1 MASFTRM
8 NIPAHMVQDVEAL
21 MQRLSTG
28 AAATNE
34 HEMGMAYPDGT
45 IVEASD
51 DSDDEPGCFEM
62 VSWNGE
68 APVLCESRID
78 TRGRICYR
86 VCESS
91 DKQYY
96 ELRDCDKVVDNNK
109 LKVASIS
116 MSRKRGD
123 KWQFLVHWEG
133 RGDGRAEWVN
143 DEDCNCEK
151 LIRDHLS
158 NKDIN
163 TVYCFSRVSTLSQ
176 TGDDHVSLDAQ
187 QTGMTK
193 TARTRF
199 PNHRMKIIQHV
210 GSGFK
215 KLSKPLVDMQQYVT
229 EGDVILCYRVD
240 RLTRNLN
247 ATLPWLDEMTNKKVN
262 VISTSQ
268 NISYMENK
276 SQFTME
282 ILRGQDE
289 SETLARRIRDT
300 LSHKR
305 DRGDQRIGGL
315 PYGKKYKRVEIGD
328 SGAGEGD
335 GTKLVVVDDQEA
347 IDTIRE
353 VKNLLWDGKSRKR
366 RSPQEVADILN
377 DRGVTKRGR
386 KWSKTMIVN
395 TSHIRV

>member
-8 NIPAHMVQDVEAL
+8 NIPAHMVGEVEAL
-21 MQRLSTG
+21 MQRLNTDI
-28 AAATNE
+28 AATNE
-34 HEMGMAYPDGT
+34 HEMGMAYPNGT
-45 IVEASD
+45 IVENSD
-51 DSDDEPGCFEM
+51 DTDEEPGCFEM

-78 TRGRICYR
+78 TRGKICYR

-91 DKQYY
+91 DKEYY
-96 ELRDCDKVVDNNK
+96 ELRPCDKVLNNEK

-116 MSRKRGD
+116 MSRKVGN

-133 RGDGRAEWVN
+133 RGEGRAEWVD
-143 DEDCNCEK
+143 DENCNCEN
-151 LIRDHLS
+151 LIRNHLTS
-158 NKDIN
+158 KNIN
-163 TVYCFSRVSTLSQ
+163 TVYCFARVSTLSQ
-176 TGDDHVSLDAQ
+176 TGEDHVSLDAQ
-187 QTGMTK
+187 QAGMTK

-215 KLSKPLVDMQQYVT
+215 KLCNPLVDMQNYVT

-247 ATLPWLDEMTNKKVN
+247 KSLPWLDEMTNKKVN

-289 SETLARRIRDT
+289 SETLGRRIRDT

-305 DRGDQRIGGL
+305 NRGDERVGGL
-315 PYGKKYKRVEIGD
+315 PYGKKYKRLQD
-328 SGAGEGD
+328 SGGGGEGD
-335 GTKLVVVDDQEA
+335 GTKLIVVDDPEA
-347 IDTIRE
+347 IATIRE
-353 VKNLLWDGKSRKR
+353 VKKLLWDGKSKKR

-386 KWSKTMIVN
+386 KWSTTMVTN
-395 TSHIRV
+395 TSHIRI